1 MLQLMLSSGILINI
15 SVNIFTGDVLKIVF
29 DKYLMGK
36 LLSEYV
42 TDGKHWTQVRDLLYT
57 QQYRDNW
64 FFVFL
69 YTWCINFIHTFLC
82 HFFIFEMYGVF
93 RVTTVSKY

>member
-42 TDGKHWTQVRDLLYT
+42 TDGKHRDL
-57 QQYRDNW
+57 
-64 FFVFL
+64 
-69 YTWCINFIHTFLC
+69 
-82 HFFIFEMYGVF
+82 
-93 RVTTVSKY
+93 